1 MKEIMII
8 DEIKTINGLLSYRA
22 FEERTD
28 KPASY
33 GIELEYMQDGRACR
47 KIFNDIADNKE
58 YVLKMN
64 SEFAENAVLPENIEE
79 IAEDYI
85 CTVKA

>member
-8 DEIKTINGLLSYRA
+8 DEIKAINGELSYRA
-22 FEERTD
+22 FEERTG
-28 KPASY
+28 KPVTY

-47 KIFNDIADNKE
+47 KIFNNIADSKD

-64 SEFAENAVLPENIEE
+64 SEFAEKAVLPENIEE
-79 IAEDYI
+79 IAENYI